1 MQRSKSSVER
11 PKKGSEL
18 GRLVGYHIHLVDLIA
33 LEDVRSALSARQT
46 TPATVTAM
54 FFIRD
59 QPGCDQTTVGRL
71 LSINRSSAMKLID
84 RLESRGFVERTQGR
98 DRRSN
103 GLHLTAAG
111 GRFLS
116 EMVVLLRRADAAL
129 CSNLE
134 PGERAELL
142 RLLKKT
148 LAVAERKKQKQTAA

>member
-1 MQRSKSSVER
+1 MQRSKSGTER
-11 PKKGSEL
+11 SKRSGEL
-18 GRLVGYHIHLVDLIA
+18 GRLVGYHIHLVELIA
-33 LEDVRSALSARQT
+33 LEDVRSSLAARQT

-84 RLESRGFVERTQGR
+84 RLESRGFVERSEGR

-103 GLHLTAAG
+103 GLYLTPAG
-111 GRFLS
+111 ARSLP
-116 EMVVLLRRADAAL
+116 EMDVILRRADAAL
-129 CSNLE
+129 CSNLDAS
-134 PGERAELL
+134 ERAELL

-148 LAVAERKKQKQTAA
+148 LAGAELNKQKPSAA

>member
-1 MQRSKSSVER
+1 MQRSKTGVER
-11 PKKGSEL
+11 AKKGSEL

-134 PGERAELL
+134 PAERAELL

-148 LAVAERKKQKQTAA
+148 LAGAELKKQKQPAA

>member
-1 MQRSKSSVER
+1 MQRSKSGTER
-11 PKKGSEL
+11 AKRGGEL

-84 RLESRGFVERTQGR
+84 RLESRGFVERQEGR

-103 GLHLTAAG
+103 GLYLTAAG
-111 GRFLS
+111 SRFLS
-116 EMVVLLRRADAAL
+116 EMVVVLRRADAAL

-134 PGERAELL
+134 ANERAELL

-148 LAVAERKKQKQTAA
+148 LAGAELKKQKQPAA